1 MAVFFEFYLEDGTMI
16 DANLDQVAYVM
27 HYPAKQGGDII
38 HFSNGERLPLS
49 KDSLDSYREAVETQ
63 WASRFRQHAP
73 APGQ

>member
-1 MAVFFEFYLEDGTMI
+1 MAAFFEFYLEDGTMI

-49 KDSLDSYREAVETQ
+49 KDSLDAYREAVETQ
-63 WASRFRQHAP
+63 WASRFRTSKAP
-73 APGQ
+73 E